1 MKFSVPE
8 MSCGHCT
15 AAIETAI
22 TELDHAAEVSCD
34 LGSREVKV
42 STALPQ
48 ANIVAAIKTAGY
60 SAELLAP

>member
-22 TELDHAAEVSCD
+22 TALDHAAEVSCD

-42 STALPQ
+42 STVLPR
-48 ANIVAAIKTAGY
+48 ANVVEAIKTAGY
-60 SAELLAP
+60 SDEFLAP